1 MVWRRIWRILLVVS
15 VVLLVALVIGPFLVP
30 VQSTAQLAMPA
41 ELAGPGGRFVDVAY
55 AGDTLT
61 VHYEEAGGG
70 EENLILL
77 HGFAASSFSWRE
89 VMAPLAELG
98 RTVAYDR
105 PAFGFTERP
114 MPETWQGD
122 WNSENPYPATAQT
135 ELTVGLMDEL
145 GMDEAVLVGNSA
157 GGTVAM
163 LTALEHPERVK
174 ALVLIDPA
182 VYAGGNPVPGLSA
195 VFNTP
200 QMRHLGPLIAQ
211 QIQGWGKDFA
221 RSAWHD
227 PSKITDDVWAG
238 YLKPL
243 QVANWDRALW
253 ELTASNEP
261 SGLPDRLGE
270 LTLPVL
276 VITGDDDRIVPAE
289 QSVRLADELP
299 NAELVVVPACGHV
312 PHEECP
318 QAVMDAITAFLAEL
332 P

>member
-1 MVWRRIWRILLVVS
+1 MFWRRVGQISLLIL
-15 VVLLVALVIGPFLVP
+15 VLLAVALLIGPFLVP
-30 VQSTAQLAMPA
+30 APSTAQLAAPA
-41 ELAGPGGRFVDVAY
+41 DLAGPDSRFVDVPY

-61 VHYEEAGGG
+61 VHYEGAGSGDR
-70 EENLILL
+70 NLLLL
-77 HGFAASSFSWRE
+77 HGFAASTFSWRE
-89 VMAPLAELG
+89 VLAPLGELG

-105 PAFGFTERP
+105 PAFGLTERP
-114 MPETWQGD
+114 LPETWQGD
-122 WNSENPYPATAQT
+122 WDSQNPYPAAAQV
-135 ELTVGLMDEL
+135 ELTTGVMDEL
-145 GMDEAVLVGNSA
+145 GMDKAVLVGNSA

-163 LTALEHPERVK
+163 LTALAHPERIE

-182 VYAGGNPVPGLSA
+182 VYAGGNPVPGLRA
-195 VFNTP
+195 IFNTP

-211 QIQGWGKDFA
+211 QIQGWGLDFA

-227 PSKITDDVWAG
+227 PSKITDDIWAG

-253 ELTASNEP
+253 ELTASNAP
-261 SGLPDRLGE
+261 SGLPERLHE
-270 LTLPVL
+270 LDLPVL
-276 VITGDDDRIVPAE
+276 VITGDDDRIVPTE
-289 QSVRLADELP
+289 QSVRLAEELP

-318 QAVMDAITAFLAEL
+318 QAVIDAITAFLADL